1 MLVFIFI
8 FNFDFY
14 LRLKKNIYLKDL
26 SLKLVCDSKE
36 FKNCSQRFSEWSS
49 LIKEAIKD
57 MLADLKTFES
67 HDYVPKDDKIGY
79 KEQDNIVF
87 DTSYGFKTLFAYFL
101 ENEKGTISKD
111 SLTKNINI
119 LVRLGSFSY
128 AEVPLKFN
136 SILGVTGTLETL
148 SAPEKEIIENVYNIK
163 FKTFIPSC
171 YGRNN
176 LKFSVKDNVLVET
189 EQNHYKVIAQEISH
203 KILGSNPGTKRA
215 VFVVLESN
223 NDLKKFFNSD
233 SFLPFKSETAI
244 LTEEASLQ
252 EKNYIISNATVA
264 GKLLVVD
271 SL

>member
-1 MLVFIFI
+1 
-8 FNFDFY
+8 
-14 LRLKKNIYLKDL
+14 
-26 SLKLVCDSKE
+26 
-36 FKNCSQRFSEWSS
+36 
-49 LIKEAIKD
+49 

-67 HDYVPKDDKIGY
+67 HDYVAKDDKIGY

-87 DTSYGFKTLFAYFL
+87 DTSYGYKTLFAYFL
-101 ENEKGTISKD
+101 EHEKGAISKD
-111 SLTKNINI
+111 SLNKNINI
-119 LVRLGSFSY
+119 LIRLGSFSY

-176 LKFSVKDNVLVET
+176 LNFNPRDNVLVES
-189 EQNHYKVIAQEISH
+189 ELNHYKIITQEISH
-203 KILGSNPGTKRA
+203 KILGSTPGTKRA

-223 NDLKKFFNSD
+223 NELKKFLNSD
-233 SFLPFKSETAI
+233 AFLRFKNEAAI

-252 EKNYIISNATVA
+252 EKNYIISNATVS
-264 GKLLVVD
+264 GN
-271 SL
+271 SFCE